1 MAIAYNSLMAIVYYK
16 FNGNRI
22 LYFYGN
28 RIQYVLMAITC
39 YILND
44 NRILYFNDNNITATF
59 TT

>member
-1 MAIAYNSLMAIVYYK
+1 MAVAYNSLMAIIYYML
-16 FNGNRI
+16 NDNRI
-22 LYFYGN
+22 LYFNGN
-28 RIQYVLMAITC
+28 RIQYVLMTITC